1 MSTDPE
7 KGKEQFL
14 TKEADAVKSRLQNL
28 RPPNWTPGRAFAVAF
43 AAVILILFALTA
55 GKLFEHV
62 DADEIVVIQSPISGT
77 LTWYTTP
84 GLKWQGWGTVTRY
97 RKSFTYWFSY
107 RPDQGAKT
115 DQSMKTRF
123 YDGGHAKISGSVRVD
138 LPLDEKSLTG
148 LHIRFGSQEA
158 IEHALVGTVFEKSVY
173 MAGPLMSS
181 KESYA
186 EKRPLLIFYIEDQ
199 ALHGVY
205 QTTTQD
211 VRMKDPITGVEKTV
225 TLTKIVESSKAP
237 GGMARQETSP
247 IQEFSLKCYNL
258 AINQITYDDI
268 VEKQILQ
275 QQEAIMA
282 VQTAVAR
289 AKEAEQ
295 DALTAEQRGLAN
307 AKKAKWEQE
316 VIKAKQ
322 MTEAEQ
328 RLGVAELDRK
338 TAEQRKQES
347 ILLGQGEAER
357 RRLIMEADS
366 ALEIKINAWKEVNRY
381 YADQIG
387 KQRWVPEIQWGGAAG
402 PQAAPGQ
409 AANDLV
415 NLFAIQTAK
424 QLSLDMKIPDKRR

>member
-1 MSTDPE
+1 
-7 KGKEQFL
+7 L
-14 TKEADAVKSRLQNL
+14 KSLLIPDSLKPGNL
-28 RPPNWTPGRAFAVAF
+28 IPDWTPGKVLKVAL
-43 AAVILILFALTA
+43 AAVMLFLLVMSG
-55 GKLFEHV
+55 GKLFENV
-62 DADEIVVIQSPISGT
+62 NADEIVVIQSPISGT
-77 LTWYTTP
+77 LTWYTTA
-84 GLKWQGWGTVTRY
+84 GLKWQGWGYVTRY

-107 RPDQGAKT
+107 RPDQGPKI
-115 DQSMKTRF
+115 DQSLKTRF

-138 LPLDEKSLTG
+138 LPLDEKSLNA
-148 LHIRFGSQEA
+148 LHIRFGSQDA
-158 IEHALVGTVFEKSVY
+158 IEHAVVGTVFEKSVY

-225 TLTKIVESSKAP
+225 TLTKIIENSKAP
-237 GGMARQETSP
+237 GGMARQEVSP
-247 IQEFSLKCYNL
+247 LQEFSLRCYNL
-258 AINQITYDDI
+258 AINQITYDPI

-307 AKKAKWEQE
+307 AKKARWEQE
-316 VIKAKQ
+316 VIKAQQ
-322 MTEAEQ
+322 MTEADQ
-328 RLGVAELDRK
+328 RLGVAEFDRK

-357 RRLIMEADS
+357 RRLVMEADS
-366 ALEIKINAWKEVNRY
+366 ALEIKIAAWKEVNKY
-381 YADQIG
+381 YAEQIG
-387 KQRWVPEIQWGGAAG
+387 KQRWVPEIQWGGSG
-402 PQAAPGQ
+402 QQIPGQ

-415 NLFAIQTAK
+415 NLFVINTAK
-424 QLSLDMKIPDKRR
+424 QLGLDMKIREKRN

>member
-1 MSTDPE
+1 
-7 KGKEQFL
+7 
-14 TKEADAVKSRLQNL
+14 
-28 RPPNWTPGRAFAVAF
+28 
-43 AAVILILFALTA
+43 
-55 GKLFEHV
+55 
-62 DADEIVVIQSPISGT
+62 
-77 LTWYTTP
+77 
-84 GLKWQGWGTVTRY
+84 
-97 RKSFTYWFSY
+97 
-107 RPDQGAKT
+107 
-115 DQSMKTRF
+115 
-123 YDGGHAKISGSVRVD
+123 
-138 LPLDEKSLTG
+138 
-148 LHIRFGSQEA
+148 
-158 IEHALVGTVFEKSVY
+158 
-173 MAGPLMSS
+173 MSS

-225 TLTKIVESSKAP
+225 TLTKIVEHPKEP
-237 GGMARQETSP
+237 GGMARQEASP
-247 IQEFSLKCYNL
+247 LQEFSLKCYNL
-258 AINQITYDDI
+258 AINQISYDEI

-295 DALTAEQRGLAN
+295 DAITAEQRGLAN

-316 VIKAKQ
+316 VIKAKM

-328 RLGVAELDRK
+328 RLGVAELDRR

-366 ALEIKINAWKEVNRY
+366 ALEIKVAAWKEVNQY
-381 YADQIG
+381 YAEQIG
-387 KQRWVPEIQWGGAAG
+387 KQRWVPEIQWGGAV
-402 PQAAPGQ
+402 QQAPGQ
-409 AANDLV
+409 AAQDLV
-415 NLFAIQTAK
+415 NLFAINTAK
-424 QLSLDMKIPDKRR
+424 QLGLDMKVPEKRK

>member
-1 MSTDPE
+1 M
-7 KGKEQFL
+7 
-14 TKEADAVKSRLQNL
+14 KSLIIPDSLKPGNL
-28 RPPNWTPGRAFAVAF
+28 IPDWTPGKVLKVAL
-43 AAVILILFALTA
+43 AAVMLFLLAMSA
-55 GKLFEHV
+55 GRLFENV
-62 DADEIVVIQSPISGT
+62 NADEIVVIQSPISGT
-77 LTWYTTP
+77 LTWYTTA
-84 GLKWQGWGTVTRY
+84 GLKWQGWGYVTRY

-107 RPDQGAKT
+107 RPDQGAKV
-115 DQSMKTRF
+115 DQSLKTRF

-138 LPLDEKSLTG
+138 LPLDEKSLNA
-148 LHIRFGSQEA
+148 LHIRFGSQDA
-158 IEHALVGTVFEKSVY
+158 IEHAVVGTVFEKSVY

-211 VRMKDPITGVEKTV
+211 VRMKDPITGAEKTV
-225 TLTKIVESSKAP
+225 TLTKIIENPKSP
-237 GGMARQETSP
+237 GGMARQEVSP
-247 IQEFSLKCYNL
+247 LTEFSLKCYNL
-258 AINQITYDDI
+258 AINQIKYDDI

-307 AKKAKWEQE
+307 AKKARWEQE
-316 VIKAKQ
+316 VIKARQ

-328 RLGVAELDRK
+328 RLGVAEFDRK

-347 ILLGQGEAER
+347 IFLGQGEAER
-357 RRLIMEADS
+357 RRLVMEADS
-366 ALEIKINAWKEVNRY
+366 ALEVKIAAWKEVNKY

-387 KQRWVPEIQWGGAAG
+387 KQRWVPEIQWGGSG
-402 PQAAPGQ
+402 QQIPGQ

-415 NLFAIQTAK
+415 NLFVINTAK
-424 QLSLDMKIPDKRR
+424 QLGLDMKIREKAK

>member
-1 MSTDPE
+1 M
-7 KGKEQFL
+7 
-14 TKEADAVKSRLQNL
+14 KSLLIPDNL
-28 RPPNWTPGRAFAVAF
+28 KLGNLIPDWTPGKVLKVAL
-43 AAVILILFALTA
+43 AAVMLLLLAMSA
-55 GKLFEHV
+55 GKLFENV
-62 DADEIVVIQSPISGT
+62 NADEIVVIQSPISGT
-77 LTWYTTP
+77 LTWYTTA
-84 GLKWQGWGTVTRY
+84 GLKWQGWGYVTRY

-107 RPDQGAKT
+107 RPDQGAMT
-115 DQSMKTRF
+115 DQSLKTRF

-138 LPLDEKSLTG
+138 LPLDEKSLNA
-148 LHIRFGSQEA
+148 LHIRFGSQDA
-158 IEHALVGTVFEKSVY
+158 IEHAVVGTVFEKSVY

-211 VRMKDPITGVEKTV
+211 VRMKDPITGAEKTV
-225 TLTKIVESSKAP
+225 TLTKIIENPQAP
-237 GGMARQETSP
+237 GGMARQEVSP
-247 IQEFSLKCYNL
+247 LQEFSLRCYNL
-258 AINQITYDDI
+258 AINQITYDPI

-316 VIKAKQ
+316 VIKAQQ

-328 RLGVAELDRK
+328 RLGVAEFDRK
-338 TAEQRKQES
+338 TAEQRKLES

-357 RRLIMEADS
+357 RRLVMEADS
-366 ALEIKINAWKEVNRY
+366 ALEVKIAAWKEVNKY
-381 YADQIG
+381 YAEQIG
-387 KQRWVPEIQWGGAAG
+387 KQRWVPEIQWGGSG
-402 PQAAPGQ
+402 PQIPGQ

-415 NLFAIQTAK
+415 NLFVINTAK
-424 QLSLDMKIPDKRR
+424 QLGLDMKIREKSN

>member
-1 MSTDPE
+1 
-7 KGKEQFL
+7 
-14 TKEADAVKSRLQNL
+14 VKSLMIPDSLKPGNL
-28 RPPNWTPGRAFAVAF
+28 IPDWTPGKVLKVTL
-43 AAVILILFALTA
+43 AAVMLLLLAMSA
-55 GKLFEHV
+55 GKLFENV
-62 DADEIVVIQSPISGT
+62 NADQIVVIQSPISGT
-77 LTWYTTP
+77 LTWYTTA
-84 GLKWQGWGTVTRY
+84 GLKWQGWGYVTRY

-107 RPDQGAKT
+107 RPEQGART
-115 DQSMKTRF
+115 DQSIKTRF

-138 LPLDEKSLTG
+138 LPLDEKSLNA
-148 LHIRFGSQEA
+148 LHIRFGSQDA
-158 IEHALVGTVFEKSVY
+158 IEHAVVGTVFEKSVY

-211 VRMKDPITGVEKTV
+211 VRMKDPITGSEKTV
-225 TLTKIVESSKAP
+225 TLTKIVENPKAP
-237 GGMARQETSP
+237 GGMARQEVSP
-247 IQEFSLKCYNL
+247 LQEFALKCYNL

-307 AKKAKWEQE
+307 AKKARWEQE
-316 VIKAKQ
+316 VIKARQ

-328 RLGVAELDRK
+328 RLGVAEFDRK

-357 RRLIMEADS
+357 RRLVMEADS
-366 ALEIKINAWKEVNRY
+366 ALEVKIAAWKEVNKY
-381 YADQIG
+381 YAEQIG
-387 KQRWVPEIQWGGAAG
+387 KQRWVPEIQWGGSG
-402 PQAAPGQ
+402 QQIPGQ

-415 NLFAIQTAK
+415 NLFVINTAK
-424 QLSLDMKIPDKRR
+424 QLGLDMKIREKSN

>member
-1 MSTDPE
+1 M
-7 KGKEQFL
+7 
-14 TKEADAVKSRLQNL
+14 KSLLIPDNL
-28 RPPNWTPGRAFAVAF
+28 KPGNLIPDWTPGKVLKVAL
-43 AAVILILFALTA
+43 AAVMLFLLVMSG
-55 GKLFEHV
+55 GKLFENV
-62 DADEIVVIQSPISGT
+62 NADEIVVIQSPISGT
-77 LTWYTTP
+77 LTWYTTA
-84 GLKWQGWGTVTRY
+84 GLKWQGWGYVTKY

-107 RPDQGAKT
+107 RPDQGAKV
-115 DQSMKTRF
+115 DQSLKTRF

-138 LPLDEKSLTG
+138 LPLDEKSLNA
-148 LHIRFGSQEA
+148 LHIRFGSQDA
-158 IEHALVGTVFEKSVY
+158 IEHAVVGTVFEKSVY

-225 TLTKIVESSKAP
+225 TLTKIIENPQAP
-237 GGMARQETSP
+237 GGMARQEVSP
-247 IQEFSLKCYNL
+247 LQEFSLKCYNL
-258 AINQITYDDI
+258 AINQITYDPI

-316 VIKAKQ
+316 VIKAQQ

-328 RLGVAELDRK
+328 RLGVAEFDRK

-357 RRLIMEADS
+357 RRLVMEADS
-366 ALEIKINAWKEVNRY
+366 ALEVKIAAWKEVNKY
-381 YADQIG
+381 YAEQIG
-387 KQRWVPEIQWGGAAG
+387 KQRWVPEIQWGGSG
-402 PQAAPGQ
+402 QQIPGQ

-415 NLFAIQTAK
+415 NLFVINTAK
-424 QLSLDMKIPDKRR
+424 QLALDMKIREKRN

>member
-1 MSTDPE
+1 MTNLPIPE
-7 KGKEQFL
+7 SL
-14 TKEADAVKSRLQNL
+14 RLSNL
-28 RPPNWTPGRAFAVAF
+28 VPDWTPGKFFKVIISLALVVLLFL
-43 AAVILILFALTA
+43 AAGNLFAS
-55 GKLFEHV
+55 V
-62 DADEIVVIQSPISGT
+62 NADEIVVIQSPIAGT
-77 LTWYTTP
+77 LSWYTTP
-84 GLKWQGWGTVTRY
+84 GLKWQGWGAVTRY

-107 RPDQGAKT
+107 RPDQGT
-115 DQSMKTRF
+115 RGDQSIKTRF

-138 LPLDEKSLTG
+138 LPLDEKSLTA
-148 LHIRFGSQEA
+148 LHIRFGSQDA
-158 IEHALVGTVFEKSVY
+158 IEHALVATVFEKSVY

-186 EKRPLLIFYIEDQ
+186 EKRPLLIFYVEDQ

-211 VRMKDPITGVEKTV
+211 VRMKDPITGAEKTV
-225 TLTKIVESSKAP
+225 TLTKIVEDRKAP

-247 IQEFSLKCYNL
+247 LQEFSLKCYNL
-258 AINQITYDDI
+258 AINQIAYDEI

-295 DALTAEQRGLAN
+295 DAITAEQRGLAN

-316 VIKAKQ
+316 VIKAKM

-366 ALEIKINAWKEVNRY
+366 ALEVKIAAWKEVNQY
-381 YADQIG
+381 YAEQIG
-387 KQRWVPEIQWGGAAG
+387 KQRWVPEIQWGGAG
-402 PQAAPGQ
+402 QQAPGQ
-409 AANDLV
+409 AAQDLV
-415 NLFAIQTAK
+415 NLFAINTAK
-424 QLSLDMKIPDKRR
+424 QLGLDMKIPEKRK

>member
-1 MSTDPE
+1 MKSLLIPENLKPGNLIPDWSPGKVLKVTIAGVMLFLLAMS
-7 KGKEQFL
+7 
-14 TKEADAVKSRLQNL
+14 
-28 RPPNWTPGRAFAVAF
+28 
-43 AAVILILFALTA
+43 A
-55 GKLFEHV
+55 GKLFENV
-62 DADEIVVIQSPISGT
+62 NADEIVVIQSPISGT
-77 LTWYTTP
+77 LTWYTTA
-84 GLKWQGWGTVTRY
+84 GLKWQGWGYVTRY

-107 RPDQGAKT
+107 RPDQGAKV
-115 DQSMKTRF
+115 DQSLKTRF

-138 LPLDEKSLTG
+138 LPLDEKSLNA
-148 LHIRFGSQEA
+148 LHIRFGSQDA
-158 IEHALVGTVFEKSVY
+158 IEHAVVGTVFEKSVY

-211 VRMKDPITGVEKTV
+211 VRMKDPITGAEKTV
-225 TLTKIVESSKAP
+225 TLTKIIENPKAP
-237 GGMARQETSP
+237 GGMARQEVSP
-247 IQEFSLKCYNL
+247 LQEFSLRCYNL
-258 AINQITYDDI
+258 AINQITYDPI

-307 AKKAKWEQE
+307 AKKARWEQE

-328 RLGVAELDRK
+328 RLGVAEFDRK

-357 RRLIMEADS
+357 RRLVMEADS
-366 ALEIKINAWKEVNRY
+366 ALEVKIAAWKEVNKY
-381 YADQIG
+381 YAEQIG
-387 KQRWVPEIQWGGAAG
+387 KQRWVPEIQWGGSG
-402 PQAAPGQ
+402 QQIPGQ

-415 NLFAIQTAK
+415 NLFVINTAK
-424 QLSLDMKIPDKRR
+424 QLGLDMKIREKRD

>member
-1 MSTDPE
+1 
-7 KGKEQFL
+7 L
-14 TKEADAVKSRLQNL
+14 KSLLIPDNL
-28 RPPNWTPGRAFAVAF
+28 KPSNLIPDWTPGKVLKVTIAGVMLLLLAMS
-43 AAVILILFALTA
+43 A
-55 GKLFEHV
+55 GKLFENV
-62 DADEIVVIQSPISGT
+62 NADEIVVIQSPISGT
-77 LTWYTTP
+77 LTWYTAA
-84 GLKWQGWGTVTRY
+84 GLKWQGWGYVTRY

-107 RPDQGAKT
+107 RPDQGARS
-115 DQSMKTRF
+115 DQALKTRF

-138 LPLDEKSLTG
+138 LPLDEKSLTA
-148 LHIRFGSQEA
+148 LHIRFGSQDA
-158 IEHALVGTVFEKSVY
+158 IEHAVVGTVFEKSVY

-225 TLTKIVESSKAP
+225 TLTKIIENPKAP
-237 GGMARQETSP
+237 GGMARQEVSP
-247 IQEFSLKCYNL
+247 LQEFSLRCYNL
-258 AINQITYDDI
+258 AINQITYDPI

-316 VIKAKQ
+316 VIKAQQ

-328 RLGVAELDRK
+328 RLGVAEFDRK

-357 RRLIMEADS
+357 RRLVMEADS
-366 ALEIKINAWKEVNRY
+366 ALEVKIAAWKEVNKY
-381 YADQIG
+381 YAEQIG
-387 KQRWVPEIQWGGAAG
+387 KQRWVPEIQWGGSG
-402 PQAAPGQ
+402 QQIPGQ

-415 NLFAIQTAK
+415 NLFVINIAK
-424 QLSLDMKIPDKRR
+424 QLGLDMKVREKAN

>member
-1 MSTDPE
+1 MSYKDEPPPE
-7 KGKEQFL
+7 NRDKLSLIRNQI
-14 TKEADAVKSRLQNL
+14 
-28 RPPNWTPGRAFAVAF
+28 PNWPSAWSPGKVLKVIVA
-43 AAVILILFALTA
+43 AILLLLVFMSATR
-55 GKLFEHV
+55 LFENV
-62 DADEIVVIQSPISGT
+62 YADEIVVIQSPISGT
-77 LTWYTTP
+77 LSWYATP
-84 GLKWQGWGTVTRY
+84 GLKWQGWGFVTRY
-97 RKSFTYWFSY
+97 RKSFTHWFSY
-107 RPDQGAKT
+107 RPDQGARV
-115 DQSMKTRF
+115 DQSLKTRF

-138 LPLDEKSLTG
+138 LPLDDKSLTA

-158 IEHALVGTVFEKSVY
+158 IEHALVGTVFEKAVY

-199 ALHGVY
+199 ALNGVY

-225 TLTKIVESSKAP
+225 TLTKIIESPKAP
-237 GGMARQETSP
+237 GGMARQESSP
-247 IQEFSLKCYNL
+247 LQEFALKCYNL
-258 AINQITYDDI
+258 AINQISYDEI

-316 VIKAKQ
+316 VIKARQ

-328 RLGVAELDRK
+328 HLGVAELDRK

-366 ALEIKINAWKEVNRY
+366 ALEIKINAWKEINKY
-381 YADQIG
+381 YAEQIG
-387 KQRWVPEIQWGGAAG
+387 KQRWVPEIQWGGAAAG
-402 PQAAPGQ
+402 QQAPGQ
-409 AANDLV
+409 AAQDLV
-415 NLFAIQTAK
+415 NLFTINTAK
-424 QLSLDMKIPDKRR
+424 QLGLDMKIPEKITHK

>member
-1 MSTDPE
+1 MIPDSLKP
-7 KGKEQFL
+7 G
-14 TKEADAVKSRLQNL
+14 NL
-28 RPPNWTPGRAFAVAF
+28 IPDWTPGKVLKVAL
-43 AAVILILFALTA
+43 AAVMLFLLAMSA
-55 GKLFEHV
+55 GRLFENV
-62 DADEIVVIQSPISGT
+62 NADEIVVIQSPISGT
-77 LTWYTTP
+77 LTWYTTA
-84 GLKWQGWGTVTRY
+84 GLKWQGWGYVTRY

-107 RPDQGAKT
+107 RPDQGAKV
-115 DQSMKTRF
+115 DQSLKTRF

-138 LPLDEKSLTG
+138 LPLDEKSLNA
-148 LHIRFGSQEA
+148 LHIRFGSQDA
-158 IEHALVGTVFEKSVY
+158 IEHAVVGTVFEKSVY

-211 VRMKDPITGVEKTV
+211 VRMKDPITGAEKTV
-225 TLTKIVESSKAP
+225 TLTKIIENPKSP
-237 GGMARQETSP
+237 GGMARQEVSP
-247 IQEFSLKCYNL
+247 LQEFSLKCYNL
-258 AINQITYDDI
+258 AINQIKYDDI

-307 AKKAKWEQE
+307 AKKARWEQE
-316 VIKAKQ
+316 VIKARQ

-328 RLGVAELDRK
+328 RLGVAEFDRK

-357 RRLIMEADS
+357 RRLVMEADS
-366 ALEIKINAWKEVNRY
+366 ALEVKIAAWKEVNKY

-387 KQRWVPEIQWGGAAG
+387 KQRWVPEIQWGGSG
-402 PQAAPGQ
+402 QQIPGQ

-415 NLFAIQTAK
+415 NLFVINTAK
-424 QLSLDMKIPDKRR
+424 QLGLDMKIREKAK

>member
-1 MSTDPE
+1 
-7 KGKEQFL
+7 
-14 TKEADAVKSRLQNL
+14 VKSLLIPDSLKPGNL
-28 RPPNWTPGRAFAVAF
+28 IPDWTPGKVLKVAL
-43 AAVILILFALTA
+43 AAVMLFLLVMSG
-55 GKLFEHV
+55 GKLFENV
-62 DADEIVVIQSPISGT
+62 NADEIVVIQSPISGT
-77 LTWYTTP
+77 LTWYTTA
-84 GLKWQGWGTVTRY
+84 GLKWQGWGYVTRY

-107 RPDQGAKT
+107 RPDQGPKI
-115 DQSMKTRF
+115 DQSLKTRF

-138 LPLDEKSLTG
+138 LPLDEKSLNA
-148 LHIRFGSQEA
+148 LHIRFGSQDA
-158 IEHALVGTVFEKSVY
+158 IEHAVVGTVFEKSVY

-225 TLTKIVESSKAP
+225 TLTKIIENSKAP
-237 GGMARQETSP
+237 GGMARQEVSP
-247 IQEFSLKCYNL
+247 LQEFSLRCYNL
-258 AINQITYDDI
+258 AINQITYDPI

-307 AKKAKWEQE
+307 AKKARWEQE
-316 VIKAKQ
+316 VIKAQQ
-322 MTEAEQ
+322 MTEADQ
-328 RLGVAELDRK
+328 RLGVAEFDRK

-357 RRLIMEADS
+357 RRLVMEADS
-366 ALEIKINAWKEVNRY
+366 ALEIKIAAWKEVNKY
-381 YADQIG
+381 YAEQIG
-387 KQRWVPEIQWGGAAG
+387 KQRWVPEIQWGGSG
-402 PQAAPGQ
+402 QQIPGQ

-415 NLFAIQTAK
+415 NLFVINTAK
-424 QLSLDMKIPDKRR
+424 QLGLDMKIREKRN

>member
-1 MSTDPE
+1 
-7 KGKEQFL
+7 
-14 TKEADAVKSRLQNL
+14 VKSLLIPDSLKPGNL
-28 RPPNWTPGRAFAVAF
+28 IPDWTPGKVLKVAL
-43 AAVILILFALTA
+43 AAVMLFLLVMSG
-55 GKLFEHV
+55 GKLFENV
-62 DADEIVVIQSPISGT
+62 NADEIVVIQSPISGT
-77 LTWYTTP
+77 LTWYTAA
-84 GLKWQGWGTVTRY
+84 GLKWQGWGYVTRY

-107 RPDQGAKT
+107 RPDQGPKI
-115 DQSMKTRF
+115 DQSLKTRF

-138 LPLDEKSLTG
+138 LPLDEKSLNA
-148 LHIRFGSQEA
+148 LHIRFGSQDA
-158 IEHALVGTVFEKSVY
+158 IEHAVVGTVFEKSVY

-225 TLTKIVESSKAP
+225 TLTKIIENSKAP
-237 GGMARQETSP
+237 GGMARQEVSP
-247 IQEFSLKCYNL
+247 LQEFSLRCYNL
-258 AINQITYDDI
+258 AINQITYDPI

-295 DALTAEQRGLAN
+295 
-307 AKKAKWEQE
+307 
-316 VIKAKQ
+316 
-322 MTEAEQ
+322 
-328 RLGVAELDRK
+328 
-338 TAEQRKQES
+338 EQRKQES

-357 RRLIMEADS
+357 RRLVMEADS
-366 ALEIKINAWKEVNRY
+366 ALEIKIAAWKEVNKY
-381 YADQIG
+381 YAEQIG
-387 KQRWVPEIQWGGAAG
+387 KQRWVPEIQWGGSG
-402 PQAAPGQ
+402 QQIPGQ

-415 NLFAIQTAK
+415 NLFVINTAK
-424 QLSLDMKIPDKRR
+424 QLGLDMKIREKRN

>member
-1 MSTDPE
+1 M
-7 KGKEQFL
+7 
-14 TKEADAVKSRLQNL
+14 KSLLIPDNL
-28 RPPNWTPGRAFAVAF
+28 KLGNLIPDWTPGKVLKVAL
-43 AAVILILFALTA
+43 AAVMLLLLAMSA
-55 GKLFEHV
+55 GKLFENV
-62 DADEIVVIQSPISGT
+62 NADEIVVIQSPISGT
-77 LTWYTTP
+77 LTWYTTA
-84 GLKWQGWGTVTRY
+84 GLKWQGWGYVTRY

-107 RPDQGAKT
+107 RPDQGAMT
-115 DQSMKTRF
+115 DQSLKTRF

-138 LPLDEKSLTG
+138 LPLDEKSLNA
-148 LHIRFGSQEA
+148 LHIRFGSQDA
-158 IEHALVGTVFEKSVY
+158 IEHAVVGTVFEKSVY

-211 VRMKDPITGVEKTV
+211 VRMKDPITGAEKTV
-225 TLTKIVESSKAP
+225 TLTKIIENPQAP
-237 GGMARQETSP
+237 GGMARQEVSP
-247 IQEFSLKCYNL
+247 LQEFSLRCYNL
-258 AINQITYDDI
+258 AINQITYDPI

-307 AKKAKWEQE
+307 AKKARWEQE
-316 VIKAKQ
+316 VIKAQQ

-328 RLGVAELDRK
+328 RLGVAEFDRK
-338 TAEQRKQES
+338 TAEQRKLES

-357 RRLIMEADS
+357 RRLVMEADS
-366 ALEIKINAWKEVNRY
+366 ALEVKIAAWKEVNKY
-381 YADQIG
+381 YAEQIG
-387 KQRWVPEIQWGGAAG
+387 KQRWVPEIQWGGSG
-402 PQAAPGQ
+402 QQIPGQ

-415 NLFAIQTAK
+415 NLFVINTAK
-424 QLSLDMKIPDKRR
+424 QLGLDMKIREKTN